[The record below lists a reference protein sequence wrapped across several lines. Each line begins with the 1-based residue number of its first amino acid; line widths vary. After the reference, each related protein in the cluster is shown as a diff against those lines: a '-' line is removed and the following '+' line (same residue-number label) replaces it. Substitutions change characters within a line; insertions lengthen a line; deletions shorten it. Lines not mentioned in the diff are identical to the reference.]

1 MSPTTKKI
9 LLIGGAAV
17 AGYLV
22 YTKVIK
28 KSAPAPAAPTPP
40 AGAIVGGVLTPPGA
54 MHAFDPRAMLGM
66 RRTETLQDI
75 ERELAGQS
83 LGSLGR
89 I

>member
-9 LLIGGAAV
+9 LMIGGAAV
-17 AGYLV
+17 AGYLI

-28 KSAPAPAAPTPP
+28 KSAPAAPAAAP
-40 AGAIVGGVLTPPGA
+40 AGAIVGGMLAPPGS
-54 MHAFDPRAMLGM
+54 MHAFDPRAVMGM

>member
-9 LLIGGAAV
+9 LMIGGAAV
-17 AGYLV
+17 AGYLI

-28 KSAPAPAAPTPP
+28 KSAPAAPAVP
-40 AGAIVGGVLTPPGA
+40 AGAIVGG
-54 MHAFDPRAMLGM
+54 MHAFDPRAAMGM
-66 RRTETLQDI
+66 RKTETLQDI